1 MTTDDQSDD
10 IPAVVTGNDWDIVTN
25 ALVAVLFGIGALA
38 IMVAIARSGG
48 LSESDLISWAFGGY
62 GITGLMSIVFALRY
76 RAPLPMA
83 WTMRSATAPR
93 MPRMISSENIRSVRT
108 YCRAS

>member
-1 MTTDDQSDD
+1 MTL
-10 IPAVVTGNDWDIVTN
+10 IEVMVV
-25 ALVAVLFGIGALA
+25 LA

-83 WTMRSATAPR
+83 WTGSTSR
-93 MPRMISSENIRSVRT
+93 
-108 YCRAS
+108 